1 MKKLVLSVL
10 MTGAVAGAM
19 AAADSGLEMWSDPAF
34 QKAFM
39 GSYGM
44 NADIEPRV
52 TTVEREQME
61 KVMDAMTEDQA
72 KAEKLLL
79 KFAKPEACAIFDF
92 TLANIYFQQEEMGK
106 AANWYRSAIE
116 KFPNFRRAHKNLGM
130 IYVRSGIFAD
140 AIEPLT
146 KSIELGASDG
156 LTYGLL
162 GYCYANQGD
171 QIAAE
176 AAYRQAV
183 LLQPKTL
190 DWKLGLAR
198 TFFKQQK
205 FEEASVLCGQLI
217 KENPARDDLWLLQA
231 NAYLGMKQTLKAAE
245 NFEYVDAL
253 GKAKVSTLNTL
264 GDIYVNEGMMDMA
277 AEAYRKALDLD
288 PDQPVKRSIRNAEVL
303 VARSATDEAKELI
316 AAIQEHAGARMEQA
330 EKSKLLK
337 LQARIAVTEGADDA
351 QAHILEE
358 VVKLDPLDGEA
369 LIMLGRHYGNQG
381 EAEKAVFYFERAE
394 GMEQFEADARIRH
407 AQLLVK
413 ESKFK
418 EAVPL
423 LKRALELKPRDDL
436 SDYLKQVERI
446 AKVR

>member
-1 MKKLVLSVL
+1 MKKLILSVL
-10 MTGAVAGAM
+10 MTSAVAGAV
-19 AAADSGLEMWSDPAF
+19 AAESELELWKDPAF

-39 GSYGM
+39 GTYGVS
-44 NADIEPRV
+44 ADVEPSVTMIERD
-52 TTVEREQME
+52 QMQ

-72 KAEKLLL
+72 KSEKLLL
-79 KFAKPEACAIFDF
+79 KFAAPEACAVFDF

-106 AANWYRSAIE
+106 AANWYHSAIE

-130 IYVRSGIFAD
+130 IYVRSGVFAD
-140 AIEPLT
+140 ALEPLT
-146 KSIELGASDG
+146 KSIELGATDG

-162 GYCYANQGD
+162 GYCYAGIED

-217 KENPARDDLWLLQA
+217 KENPEREDLWMLQA
-231 NAYLGMKQTLKAAE
+231 NAYLGMKQVMKAAE

-253 GKAKVSTLNTL
+253 GKSKVSMLNTL
-264 GDIYVNEGMMDMA
+264 GDIYVNEDLMDMA
-277 AEAYRKALDLD
+277 ANSYSKALALN
-288 PDQPVKRSIRNAEVL
+288 PEQAVKRPIRNAEVL
-303 VARSATDEAKELI
+303 VARSAMDEAKELI
-316 AAIQEHAGARMEQA
+316 AEIQKAGAGRMEQS

-337 LQARIAVTEGADDA
+337 LQARIAVAEGADDA
-351 QAHILEE
+351 QAQILEE
-358 VVKLDPLDGEA
+358 VVKVDPLDGEA
-369 LIMLGRHYGNQG
+369 LIMLGRHYGNNG
-381 EAEKAVFYFERAE
+381 AVEKAIFYFERAE
-394 GMEQFEADARIRH
+394 GMDKFEADARIRH

-413 ESKFK
+413 ESRFK

-423 LKRALELKPRDDL
+423 LKRALEMKPRDDL
-436 SDYLKQVERI
+436 ADYLKQVERI